1 MKYPIMIDLK
11 GKKITVVGGGKV
23 AYRKVLNFLEFG
35 YKVQAISL
43 EFIEEFNCINK
54 KVDFI
59 YAKYNESY
67 IEDSFLVIAATNNK
81 KVNENIG
88 IFCKE
93 KGKLVNVVDN
103 PSLSNFIVPSVLK
116 RGDLIIGV
124 STSGKS
130 PSLAAKIKKN
140 LESTYDDSYEE
151 YVNLL
156 GSIRNEILKKYD
168 NPLKKK
174 KLLNEIVNLNLDE
187 LKKYNI

>member
-1 MKYPIMIDLK
+1 MNYPIMLDLK
-11 GKKITVVGGGKV
+11 GKKITIVGGGKV
-23 AYRKVLNFLEFG
+23 AYRKVCNFIKFG
-35 YKVQAISL
+35 YKVEVIS
-43 EFIEEFNCINK
+43 
-54 KVDFI
+54 VDFI
-59 YAKYNESY
+59 EDFKNINEKVNLIYNEYSEKY
-67 IEDSFLVIAATNNK
+67 IEDSFIVVAATNNRK
-81 KVNENIG
+81 INESIG
-88 IFCKE
+88 IFCRE

-130 PSLAAKIKKN
+130 PSLAAKIKKD

-151 YVNLL
+151 YVKLL
-156 GSIRNEILKKYD
+156 GHIRNEILKKYD
-168 NPLKKK
+168 DSLEKK

>member
-11 GKKITVVGGGKV
+11 GKKIPVVGGGKV

>member
-1 MKYPIMIDLK
+1 MNYPIMLDLK
-11 GKKITVVGGGKV
+11 GKKITIVGGGKV
-23 AYRKVLNFLEFG
+23 AYRKACNFINFG
-35 YKVQAISL
+35 YKVEVVAL
-43 EFIEEFNCINK
+43 EFIVEFNYINE
-54 KVDFI
+54 KVNFI
-59 YAKYNESY
+59 HAEYNELY
-67 IEDSFLVIAATNNK
+67 IESSFLVIAATNNRK
-81 KVNENIG
+81 INESIG
-88 IFCKE
+88 IFCRE

-130 PSLAAKIKKN
+130 PSLAAKIKKD
-140 LESTYDDSYEE
+140 LEMTYDDSYEE

-156 GSIRNEILKKYD
+156 GDIRSEILEKYD
-168 NPLKKK
+168 NPMEKK